1 MMCIFYL
8 ILFLTLHCHCE
19 CVYLGRLGDRIIRDL
34 MSVLCNFFFRSD
46 EALPTASL
54 RLLAPPLRLVS
65 AAVWKVMQQR
75 DAMHYGKLEEFVTS
89 VSETVPG
96 LLSYR
101 HQAKLCVGLRARVS
115 LTWSLMACM
124 ECSWRHQTTL

>member
-1 MMCIFYL
+1 MVTVSAHVQFMISFSDQ
-8 ILFLTLHCHCE
+8 IQ
-19 CVYLGRLGDRIIRDL
+19 
-34 MSVLCNFFFRSD
+34 SD
-46 EALPTASL
+46 EPLPIASL

-65 AAVWKVMQQR
+65 AAMWKVMQQR
-75 DAMHYGKLEEFVTS
+75 DAKHYGKLEEIVMS

-115 LTWSLMACM
+115 FKMNVMGFDCL
-124 ECSWRHQTTL
+124 

>member
-1 MMCIFYL
+1 MFRDPARLRQIRVLVLVFSS
-8 ILFLTLHCHCE
+8 ILFL
-19 CVYLGRLGDRIIRDL
+19 
-34 MSVLCNFFFRSD
+34 SD
-46 EALPTASL
+46 GPLPIASL

-65 AAVWKVMQQR
+65 AAMWKVMQER

-101 HQAKLCVGLRARVS
+101 HQAKLSVGLRARVS
-115 LTWSLMACM
+115 IKMSIMKFRDTKLHSSVFVLDFGCF
-124 ECSWRHQTTL
+124 S

>member
-1 MMCIFYL
+1 MNSNFVEL
-8 ILFLTLHCHCE
+8 FQILFLLSTHQ
-19 CVYLGRLGDRIIRDL
+19 
-34 MSVLCNFFFRSD
+34 SD
-46 EALPTASL
+46 ERLPVASL

-75 DAMHYGKLEEFVTS
+75 DVMNYGKLEEFVTS

-101 HQAKLCVGLRARVS
+101 HQAKLTVGLWARVS
-115 LTWSLMACM
+115 LYLWV
-124 ECSWRHQTTL
+124 